1 MHSEGEQV
9 TIGTTEIGS
18 GTGSGTAASRGMGL
32 EHSASVVGFRAPLA
46 PGRSDLSHLDAMRR
60 TVVPQVDS
68 SGSRSR
74 ATSADK
80 RGAIQRALEHDAVLG
95 AAFRYAEVDA
105 TGPTKNKEIKEKDD
119 KDRDEEE
126 ALVMSLPNE
135 IPLPL
140 GPPPV

>member
-1 MHSEGEQV
+1 
-9 TIGTTEIGS
+9 
-18 GTGSGTAASRGMGL
+18 
-32 EHSASVVGFRAPLA
+32 
-46 PGRSDLSHLDAMRR
+46 
-60 TVVPQVDS
+60 
-68 SGSRSR
+68 
-74 ATSADK
+74 
-80 RGAIQRALEHDAVLG
+80 
-95 AAFRYAEVDA
+95 VDA